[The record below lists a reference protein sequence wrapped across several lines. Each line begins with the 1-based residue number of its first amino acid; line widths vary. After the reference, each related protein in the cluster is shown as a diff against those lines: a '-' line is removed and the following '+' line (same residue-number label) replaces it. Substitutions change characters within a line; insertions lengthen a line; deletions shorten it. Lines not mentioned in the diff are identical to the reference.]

1 MADLAADAD
10 ADSII
15 QQAQQKLQEIQQK
28 VNELFDKING
38 LLSWVPS
45 FLSGVVNA
53 IKDAV
58 DAFNQK
64 LRQFWNQVEQ
74 FFAEPGSP
82 SALKQAA
89 QAWENTVSKTI
100 SNVTGTLSTD
110 QLQAEN
116 DWQGQAANAYKST
129 IPSQT
134 AALNSVQGIADQLNS
149 SLNNLAGA
157 VIAFWVAIGAALLTF
172 IVGLVAA
179 IAACCTVVGTPA
191 GIAAAAGVIGVVLA
205 LVTTAILTLT
215 SYLNSISTEQSSLA
229 QKLNDNSTFPN
240 GKWPVSTSDMADD
253 HGGWQVV

>member
-1 MADLAADAD
+1 VVDLAAD

-15 QQAQQKLQEIQQK
+15 QQANQKLQEIQQK
-28 VNELFDKING
+28 VQELFDKING

-45 FLSGVVNA
+45 FLSGVVDA

-58 DAFNQK
+58 DKFNQK
-64 LRQFWNQVEQ
+64 LQEFWTQVEK
-74 FFAEPGSP
+74 FFSEPGSP

-89 QAWENTVSKTI
+89 QAWENTVSKVI
-100 SNVTGTLSTD
+100 SNVTGSLSTD

-134 AALNSVQGIADQLNS
+134 AALNSIKGIADQVNT
-149 SLNNLAGA
+149 SLNDLAGA

-172 IVGLVAA
+172 IVGLVGA

-191 GIAAAAGVIGVVLA
+191 GIAAAVGVIAVVLG

-215 SYLNSISTEQSSLA
+215 SYLNSVSAEQASLG

-240 GKWPVSTSDMADD
+240 GKWPVSTSDMSDD

>member
-1 MADLAADAD
+1 MVDLAADAD
-10 ADSII
+10 SII
-15 QQAQQKLQEIQQK
+15 HQAEQKLHEIEQK
-28 VNELFDKING
+28 IKELFDKVNG
-38 LLSWVPS
+38 LLHWVPS
-45 FLSGVVNA
+45 FLSGVVDA
-53 IKDAV
+53 IKEAV
-58 DAFNQK
+58 AKFNQK
-64 LRQFWNQVEQ
+64 LEEFYTKIRQ

-89 QAWENTVSKTI
+89 KAWENNVSKVV
-100 SNVTGTLSTD
+100 SDVAGTLSTD

-116 DWQGQAANAYKST
+116 DWEGQAANAYKST

-134 AALNSVQGIADQLNS
+134 AALNSMKGIADQLNT
-149 SLNNLAGA
+149 SLNNLANA

-172 IVGLVAA
+172 IVGLVGA

-215 SYLNSISTEQSSLA
+215 SYLNSVSTEQSSLV

-240 GKWPVSTSDMADD
+240 GKWPVSTSDMSDD
-253 HGGWQVV
+253 HGGWQVI